1 MMKRFSQDQIEALLD
16 KFMDGQTTL
25 EEEAQLA
32 EYFSSD
38 DVPEQ
43 WQDYRAMFNYF
54 DRGMTRQDVPPTGSR
69 RIWWWTGAAAAAVAA
84 IVIGITVW
92 LNKPSTPAMPPT
104 PAITEHQADT
114 PAAVIPVVETEPQ
127 MLASNAPAR
136 PVAASRPAAAPRQD
150 SNDSPK
156 QENGRQ
162 QGELDESKHPAL
174 TIDRT
179 AMGHNASLNQE
190 GGSVIQVGGYF
201 YNRDSGYTT
210 SATPKINGSKFRM
223 MRVGIDTRKLDKF
236 IEQVQ
241 ADMEKKYRGD
251 VKKNQFSTKPLQ
263 AKTTLGVSGIVLDE
277 KAEPVIGAMVRVKS
291 TNLGA
296 CTDIDGR
303 FSIQATKGQ
312 TLEVSYVG
320 YTTQNIVVNGN
331 ELTVIMQQDE
341 LDELQM
347 NKNKELNDL
356 FLRVK
361 PQEQV
366 NKRPSKE
373 WMQQLLFCLDRL
385 QKNDDD
391 RHIYLSKLYN
401 LCKDT
406 DGLDQTDLKT
416 AAQQLSSVYEQ
427 LKSKSRFKVKAQ
439 LKENELIFLKNL
451 VDLLESK
458 IKRRFSSNYP

>member
-136 PVAASRPAAAPRQD
+136 PVAASRPAAAPRLD

-162 QGELDESKHPAL
+162 QGELDESKHSAL

-179 AMGHNASLNQE
+179 AMGHNASQNQE

-223 MRVGIDTRKLDKF
+223 MRVGIDTKKLDKF

-251 VKKNQFSTKPLQ
+251 VKKNQFSTKPIQ
-263 AKTTLGVSGIVLDE
+263 AKITQRVSGIVLDE
-277 KAEPVIGAMVRVKS
+277 KAEPVIGATVRVKGKNVG
-291 TNLGA
+291 T

-303 FSIQATKGQ
+303 FTLQATTGQ
-312 TLEVSYVG
+312 TLEVSYAG
-320 YTTQNIVVNGN
+320 YTTQDIVVNGN
-331 ELTVIMQQDE
+331 ELVVIMHDE
-341 LDELQM
+341 LLGQ
-347 NKNKELNDL
+347 KNKELNDL

-366 NKRPSKE
+366 NKKSSKE

-427 LKSKSRFKVKAQ
+427 LKAKSR
-439 LKENELIFLKNL
+439 LKENELVFLKNM